1 MLKRTDMKMK
11 NKLLQAIK
19 FYVKGIIHF
28 FNIAMLTFK
37 EDYPHLNYLNSVK
50 ETKCVLISVITRI
63 LLTDN

>member
-50 ETKCVLISVITRI
+50 ETKCVLI
-63 LLTDN
+63 